1 MKGDS
6 PGQGMGLIVRT
17 VARWLKGFVLLYG
30 IYIVLY
36 GHLTPGGGFAGGV
49 VIACGFILLV
59 LACGERQGLSYF
71 PRNVAS
77 ILDSVG
83 VLTFLALAWVG
94 VCSAAGVFFGNFVDT
109 PQHAWFT
116 LPSGGIIPLAN
127 IALGLKVASSLF
139 LVFAVLAAFRVL
151 AAGTDHKKDDA

>member
-1 MKGDS
+1 MNGDS
-6 PGQGMGLIVRT
+6 SGQGMGLIVRT

-49 VIACGFILLV
+49 IIACGFTLLV
-59 LACGERQGLSYF
+59 LACGERQGLPYF

-77 ILDSVG
+77 ALDAVG
-83 VLTFLALAWVG
+83 MLMFLALAWVG
-94 VCSAAGVFFGNFVDT
+94 MWSAAGVFFDNFIDT

-127 IALGLKVASSLF
+127 LALGLKVASSLF
-139 LVFAVLAAFRVL
+139 LVFVVLAAFRVL
-151 AAGTDHKKDDA
+151 GASPDRTRDDA